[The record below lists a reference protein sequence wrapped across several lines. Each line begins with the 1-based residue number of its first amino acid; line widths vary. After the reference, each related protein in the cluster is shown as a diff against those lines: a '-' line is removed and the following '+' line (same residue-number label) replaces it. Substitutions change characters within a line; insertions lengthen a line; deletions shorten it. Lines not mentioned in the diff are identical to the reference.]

1 MTWLKARI
9 VAALT
14 ALTALLAVLGAV
26 YGKGRSDARKTR
38 AAADDR
44 EYRDERKRQDDLDV
58 GHGATDLERIRL
70 LKDIANRNSKRK
82 N

>member
-1 MTWLKARI
+1 MIWLKARMWA
-9 VAALT
+9 VLT

-38 AAADDR
+38 AADDAKD
-44 EYRDERKRQDDLDV
+44 YINERKRQDDLDV
-58 GHGATDLERIRL
+58 GHGASDAERIRL
-70 LKDIANRNSKRK
+70 LKDIANRSGKRK